1 MPKKLL
7 LSDCAAIR
15 SASPLVLNITN
26 YVAMNLSANALLAV
40 GASPIMSSFADE
52 LPELILSA
60 SSLCINIGCL
70 DNPQILAMNVA
81 ADKAHSLSLPW
92 ILDPAGA
99 GASAV
104 RTDTCVNLIRS
115 FHPAVIRGNASE
127 ILSLY
132 NALSSRYDSR
142 HNHGVDSVACP
153 DDVASQAQALARL
166 SGSVVSVS
174 GASDLI
180 TDGLRMERTSGGSA
194 IMPRITAMG
203 CTASAL
209 VAAFLAVQPD
219 AFLAALDA
227 AELMKSAADMVSSA
241 KGPASFE
248 TEFIDNLYN
257 IAYAE

>member
-92 ILDPAGA
+92 ILDPAA
-99 GASAV
+99 PAHPLSVLILASILSALSIPPSSAV
-104 RTDTCVNLIRS
+104 MPPKSSLSTMHSLHVMTRAITMGWTLWLALTMW
-115 FHPAVIRGNASE
+115 HPKPRPSLVSLALWS
-127 ILSLY
+127 LS
-132 NALSSRYDSR
+132 A
-142 HNHGVDSVACP
+142 
-153 DDVASQAQALARL
+153 
-166 SGSVVSVS
+166 
-174 GASDLI
+174 
-180 TDGLRMERTSGGSA
+180 GLLTS
-194 IMPRITAMG
+194 
-203 CTASAL
+203 
-209 VAAFLAVQPD
+209 
-219 AFLAALDA
+219 
-227 AELMKSAADMVSSA
+227 
-241 KGPASFE
+241 
-248 TEFIDNLYN
+248 
-257 IAYAE
+257 